1 MSEETK
7 KVEKK
12 INVEY
17 TGSYGF
23 INASDNKNIKFFDDE
38 DDIGKKELSKS
49 KIKDIKIYT
58 KIIEGKNCITGIE
71 YTTRNLY
78 NGKDLVVSHKL
89 SKEFDDYKHLELNSG
104 EYLKEII
111 VRFPNNGQYIT
122 QLGFVTTKNNRI
134 LVGEEEGEIKKIDM
148 NEGKNIILG
157 MSGYIGDKL
166 NCIGCSYTSKN
177 EFASSIL
184 FKFFFLRHLIKKDEE
199 FKKKW
204 DEKYNELSPEFK
216 MIWRTVNLPDNCFNI
231 IMNTCL

>member
-1 MSEETK
+1 MTEENK
-7 KVEKK
+7 KEIK
-12 INVEY
+12 VEY

-23 INASDNKNIKFFDDE
+23 INAADQKNVIFFDDE
-38 DDIGKKELSKS
+38 ENIGKKELSKS

-58 KIIEGKNCITGIE
+58 KIIDKKNCITGLE
-71 YTTRNLY
+71 YTIRSLY
-78 NGKDLVVSHKL
+78 SGKDVVVTHKV
-89 SKEFDDYKHLELNSG
+89 SNEFDDYKHLELISG

-111 VRFPNNGQYIT
+111 IRFPNNAEYIT
-122 QLGFVTTKNNRI
+122 QLGFITNKNNRI
-134 LVGEEEGEIKKIDM
+134 IAGEEDGEIKRIDM

-166 NCIGCSYTSKN
+166 NCIGCSYTSKK

>member
-1 MSEETK
+1 MTEENK
-7 KVEKK
+7 KEIK
-12 INVEY
+12 VEY

-23 INASDNKNIKFFDDE
+23 INAADQKNVIFFDDE
-38 DDIGKKELSKS
+38 ENIGKKELSKS

-58 KIIEGKNCITGIE
+58 KIIDKKNCITGLE
-71 YTTRNLY
+71 YTIRSLY
-78 NGKDLVVSHKL
+78 SGKDVVVTHKV
-89 SKEFDDYKHLELNSG
+89 SNEFDDYKHLELISG

-111 VRFPNNGQYIT
+111 IRFPNNAEYIT
-122 QLGFVTTKNNRI
+122 QLGFITNKNNRI
-134 LVGEEEGEIKKIDM
+134 IAGEEDGEIKRIDM

-157 MSGYIGDKL
+157 MSGYVGDKL
-166 NCIGCSYTSKN
+166 NCIGCSYTSKK

-184 FKFFFLRHLIKKDEE
+184 FKFFFLRHLVKKDEE

-231 IMNTCL
+231 IINTCL

>member
-1 MSEETK
+1 MTEENK
-7 KVEKK
+7 KEIK
-12 INVEY
+12 VEY

-23 INASDNKNIKFFDDE
+23 INAADQKNVIFFDDE
-38 DDIGKKELSKS
+38 ENIGKKELSKS

-58 KIIEGKNCITGIE
+58 KIIDKKNCITGLE
-71 YTTRNLY
+71 YTIRSLY
-78 NGKDLVVSHKL
+78 SGKDVVVTHKV
-89 SKEFDDYKHLELNSG
+89 SNEFDDYKHLELISG

-111 VRFPNNGQYIT
+111 IRFPNNAEYIT
-122 QLGFVTTKNNRI
+122 QLGFITNKNNRI
-134 LVGEEEGEIKKIDM
+134 IAGEEDGEIKRIDM

-157 MSGYIGDKL
+157 MSGYVGDKL
-166 NCIGCSYTSKN
+166 NCIGCSYTSKK

-231 IMNTCL
+231 IINTCL